1 MWQIMCAHEIF
12 NEGPLQRI
20 TGPFIIIF
28 PALNPASVVYPISLG
43 TPSVLPIDPK
53 VLSDLFLVTVTT
65 ICSNLSNFFPTRI
78 SSILQ
83 FYICLR
89 SGILRMYINIGLSC

>member
-1 MWQIMCAHEIF
+1 MCAHEII

-53 VLSDLFLVTVTT
+53 VLSDLFLVTVTHNMLK
-65 ICSNLSNFFPTRI
+65 SFEFLSYKNFFY
-78 SSILQ
+78 LAVL
-83 FYICLR
+83 Y
-89 SGILRMYINIGLSC
+89 LSEKWYSQNVH